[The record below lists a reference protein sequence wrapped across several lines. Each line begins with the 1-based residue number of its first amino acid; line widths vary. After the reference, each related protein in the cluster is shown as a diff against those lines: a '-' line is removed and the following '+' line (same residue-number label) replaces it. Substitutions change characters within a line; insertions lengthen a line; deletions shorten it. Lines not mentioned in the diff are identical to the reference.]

1 MNPLK
6 TYACY
11 NKNNDLRMRSSS
23 GAVFSSLAK
32 YIFEKHGIVYGVAM
46 SNDCYAAEFVSVSNE
61 NDLAKL
67 RGSKYLQA
75 KVGNAF
81 KNIKKDLLLGRIV
94 LFTGTGCQVNGLKKY
109 LGKEY
114 DNLICVDVICHGA
127 PSPALWKEY
136 AQYQEQR
143 YEGKLKSIN
152 FRCKD
157 NTWTDFGMKEAF
169 EDTLDGKT
177 RRLFVSK
184 DEDSY
189 MQMFLRNYC
198 LRPSCYNCVAKKQK
212 MSDLTIAD
220 FWGINEVEPEMSDGL
235 GTSLVLIRT
244 VKGQNIFNHISSTLK
259 LKEVPYEAGV
269 KENPAEFKSCIRPLQ
284 RDTFFD
290 DMNIMSFEELEKKY
304 AAPVDMTFK
313 GKILR
318 RIKKIIKNL
327 RGGQRVMQNTDYSL
341 CFVFECKEEQ
351 G

>member
-46 SNDCYAAEFVSVSNE
+46 SSDCYAAEFVSVSNE

-327 RGGQRVMQNTDYSL
+327 RGGGR
-341 CFVFECKEEQ
+341 E
-351 G
+351 